1 MGRMYQLRCEILFW
15 KLFRTHSAAYAFGFL
30 FLMYSSTIESTS
42 RQTRCARRLIRGVMC
57 ISSIFGGPWKSECK
71 IPSNCYVIVMNAYTL
86 LRCPSLVTMMIRRPE
101 KDSLAPRPGGRTER
115 GGGTAEDNTG
125 LAGEPTRHSGKRP
138 PLGDNYFVEENSD
151 ARRSSVYCSH
161 RATADMARRLSRRV
175 APSCVGVNNPSR
187 LCAFYYEKNTVLR
200 KHFVAYTT
208 LRK

>member
-1 MGRMYQLRCEILFW
+1 MPIERGSLHCRVGDQRWEECISCGVKYYFGNYFEHTQQLMPLESLCILAQLRVLHLEIRMQDSTELLCNCDECIYFASLSIPGDDVES
-15 KLFRTHSAAYAFGFL
+15 KRTAL
-30 FLMYSSTIESTS
+30 
-42 RQTRCARRLIRGVMC
+42 RRAQG
-57 ISSIFGGPWKSECK
+57 
-71 IPSNCYVIVMNAYTL
+71 
-86 LRCPSLVTMMIRRPE
+86 
-101 KDSLAPRPGGRTER
+101 GGRREAAAQLRTILS
-115 GGGTAEDNTG
+115 GQGN
-125 LAGEPTRHSGKRP
+125 PTRHSGKRP